1 MSEGLRAKDLNTG
14 LQVVLQFEH
23 NVLHLRHQIH
33 IPADYLFIYF
43 LLSENLPEGF
53 RLGVYS

>member
-33 IPADYLFIYF
+33 IPADYLLLFFYF
-43 LLSENLPEGF
+43 QKTCPKASD
-53 RLGVYS
+53 